1 MKETA
6 CIILAMALLF
16 TACAIAEEPGIVY
29 TYCDGHTITGIA
41 DAPPGWYIRIVDQ
54 IGENAYLIRYHPI
67 GDDGTFEI
75 ELYGERPMLA
85 VVRCPWDD
93 LDGWP
98 AY

>member
-1 MKETA
+1 MKTA
-6 CIILAMALLF
+6 CIMLAIVLLF

-41 DAPPGWYIRIVDQ
+41 DAPTGWYIRIVEQ
-54 IGENAYLIRYHPI
+54 IAENTYLIRYHQI
-67 GDDGTFEI
+67 GEDGAFEM
-75 ELYGERPMLA
+75 ELYGEHAMLA